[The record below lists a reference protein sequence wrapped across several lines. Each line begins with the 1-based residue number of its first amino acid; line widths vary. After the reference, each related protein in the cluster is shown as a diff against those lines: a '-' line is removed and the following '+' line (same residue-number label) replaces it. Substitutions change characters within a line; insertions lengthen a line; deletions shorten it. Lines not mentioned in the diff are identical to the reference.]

1 MRIWILV
8 KAPGRLKEPLARR
21 EWEIPAGIGNL
32 RELVTALVEASLAAF
47 AARPQDLPLTEAEME
62 EMKALGKFA
71 FGFRCNEERPDRDRA
86 VEAALLALEDGLVR
100 IYRNGE
106 ALEDPDAPLKLD
118 EGDELLLL
126 RLSFLAGRLW

>member
-21 EWEIPAGIGNL
+21 EWEIPEGIGNL
-32 RELVTALVEASLAAF
+32 RELVTALVEAS
-47 AARPQDLPLTEAEME
+47 
-62 EMKALGKFA
+62 
-71 FGFRCNEERPDRDRA
+71 
-86 VEAALLALEDGLVR
+86 LLALEDGLVR